1 MCVPLSGWPNSY
13 AMHTESRSLSGT
25 SLLIFNLLNQNK
37 METIDIHE
45 GDNGI
50 TFFSLMVEGRE
61 VGRMMINITAGILK
75 AGHTGVDISQ
85 RHNGY
90 GRKLVDA
97 VVEYARNNDMK
108 VIPDCGFVAMMF
120 NKYTERYGDI
130 RGTR

>member
-1 MCVPLSGWPNSY
+1 
-13 AMHTESRSLSGT
+13 MHPVAVLVIG
-25 SLLIFNLLNQNK
+25 LQIKWLI
-37 METIDIHE
+37 
-45 GDNGI
+45 
-50 TFFSLMVEGRE
+50 
-61 VGRMMINITAGILK
+61 AGILK

-97 VVEYARNNDMK
+97 VVEYARNNDLK

-130 RGTR
+130 RGIR